1 MMSKPQSPDER
12 INGDVKETMLS
23 SVVAMVTCHYYITSF
38 TASCR
43 GGPHGQEEN
52 MSHCPLFLPSPFFF
66 YPSVCVRGFLLVVS
80 GGDSCSI
87 RKVGPGWVSGRHSAL
102 PQWHTWIALYACC
115 LCVYVGPDHL
125 SFQSGPERNTS
136 WGLQQ
141 HPVLYLRW
149 CGNPSCFS
157 VAGWHHSIKSNCGCM
172 DHWYLWFHLFVFLPI
187 GQEARARMVVRML
200 LHKLSGQYAFFFFFF

>member
-115 LCVYVGPDHL
+115 LCVCTWDQITSVSKVVLSVTPLEVFNNILCYIFVG
-125 SFQSGPERNTS
+125 
-136 WGLQQ
+136 
-141 HPVLYLRW
+141 
-149 CGNPSCFS
+149 
-157 VAGWHHSIKSNCGCM
+157 VATLH
-172 DHWYLWFHLFVFLPI
+172 VFLSLGGTI
-187 GQEARARMVVRML
+187 ALRVIVDAWIIDTCGFIYL
-200 LHKLSGQYAFFFFFF
+200 FFCQ